1 MRSLTGVKS
10 PSGDDMSHI
19 STYTT
24 NLQLNP
30 VKGQRAAETERSWR
44 LFREALNAVAE
55 EHGGYVSDAITNYY
69 GHQRKCTFSLIVPQ
83 FRYGLGVDVE
93 KETGKVSFVYDSY
106 GIKEE
111 VIENLKER
119 VIQTFTTLAVSE
131 ALQDLNYDVEYEEQ
145 AEDGASTGSR
155 RQVMVRGVM

>member
-1 MRSLTGVKS
+1 
-10 PSGDDMSHI
+10 MSHI

-24 NLQLNP
+24 NLELNP
-30 VKGQRAAETERSWR
+30 IKGQRAAENERSWR
-44 LFREALNAVAE
+44 LFREALSAVAE

-119 VIQTFTTLAVSE
+119 VVQTFTTLAVSE

-145 AEDGASTGSR
+145 MEEEATARSGK